1 MTIRRDTCKICNA
14 PRWAKSEMRF
24 CEVHHHEYYAAHQK
38 ASDAV
43 ARKRRDRLIT
53 AYARLHVAALIES
66 TRKGAA

>member
-1 MTIRRDTCKICNA
+1 MTIRRDTCKVCGS

-53 AYARLHVAALIES
+53 AYARLHVRELVDL
-66 TRKGAA
+66 RKGAA

>member
-1 MTIRRDTCKICNA
+1 MTIRRDTCKICGA
-14 PRWAKSEMRF
+14 ARWAKSEMRF

-53 AYARLHVAALIES
+53 AYARLHVRELVDL
-66 TRKGAA
+66 TKGAA